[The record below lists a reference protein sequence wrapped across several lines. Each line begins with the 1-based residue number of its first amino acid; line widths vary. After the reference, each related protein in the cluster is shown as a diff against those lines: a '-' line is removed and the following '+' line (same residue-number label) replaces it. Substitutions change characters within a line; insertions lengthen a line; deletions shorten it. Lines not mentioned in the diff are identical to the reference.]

1 MSAEVIA
8 FMVIGGCCIIAFG
21 FYESYANLKY
31 PLMPM
36 SFFRNRGYIS
46 LVTIITISSMCYYAG
61 LTNMQSVQDRLN
73 GPDRTG
79 GNILESAFGCMT

>member
-1 MSAEVIA
+1 
-8 FMVIGGCCIIAFG
+8 MVIGGCCIIAFG

-46 LVTIITISSMCYYAG
+46 LVTIITISSMYYYSAV
-61 LTNMQSVQDRLN
+61 LLWSVTRHLSPVSHLLCSHTDTSLLSTLR
-73 GPDRTG
+73 
-79 GNILESAFGCMT
+79 